1 MLEGAKYYRKRK
13 GGSGG
18 QRRAQKGR
26 PVEKVV
32 FEQARRNERVSP
44 EVVQGKAFRAEGW
57 QMQTCDCTRHVQ
69 RNFREVCVAGAQRPW
84 GQISQGFAGHCVSSG
99 FMGVRAGA

>member
-44 EVVQGKAFRAEGW
+44 EVVQGKAKA
-57 QMQTCDCTRHVQ
+57 M
-69 RNFREVCVAGAQRPW
+69 
-84 GQISQGFAGHCVSSG
+84 SVSSQDFG
-99 FMGVRAGA
+99 LGGLGCWC